1 MMAILNW
8 TSDLDTGIAE
18 IDNQHR
24 RIVDYI
30 NRLNELRHTH
40 DRAGLSDVIGE
51 MVDYTM
57 SHFAF
62 EESLMENAGYLFSG
76 PHKKVH
82 DLFVRK
88 VAEMQSRFEGGEDV
102 TEELHGMLSRWLF
115 NHIRNEDHGY
125 VDSAKAYL
133 RMTAGGQQSER
144 EQLKA
149 EVLRELAAQ
158 QQAKKGWLARIL
170 GLRACKLRSA
180 HQGRACDAACSPLA
194 KWACTAALAAAPSRR
209 SSACTMRSCSANDWS
224 MRPR

>member
-82 DLFVRK
+82 DLFTRK
-88 VAEMQSRFEGGEDV
+88 VAEMQSRFDGGEDV
-102 TEELHGMLSRWLF
+102 TAELHGMLSRWLF
-115 NHIRNEDHGY
+115 NHIRNEDHAY
-125 VDSAKAYL
+125 IDSVQAYQ
-133 RMTAGGQQSER
+133 RMAVSER
-144 EQLKA
+144 DASKAQIKA
-149 EVLRELAAQ
+149 EILKELAEERGRS
-158 QQAKKGWLARIL
+158 KGWLARLL
-170 GLRACKLRSA
+170 GV
-180 HQGRACDAACSPLA
+180 
-194 KWACTAALAAAPSRR
+194 
-209 SSACTMRSCSANDWS
+209 
-224 MRPR
+224 

>member
-125 VDSAKAYL
+125 IDSVKAYQ
-133 RMTAGGQQSER
+133 RMSANNGIAER
-144 EQLKA
+144 DKLKA
-149 EVLRELAAQ
+149 EVIAQLREERGRR
-158 QQAKKGWLARIL
+158 KGWLARLL
-170 GLRACKLRSA
+170 GL
-180 HQGRACDAACSPLA
+180 
-194 KWACTAALAAAPSRR
+194 
-209 SSACTMRSCSANDWS
+209 
-224 MRPR
+224 